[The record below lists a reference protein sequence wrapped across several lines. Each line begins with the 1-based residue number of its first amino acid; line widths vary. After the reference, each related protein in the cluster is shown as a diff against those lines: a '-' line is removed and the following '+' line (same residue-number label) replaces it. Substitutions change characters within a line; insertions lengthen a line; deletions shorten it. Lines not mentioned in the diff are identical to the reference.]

1 MAASV
6 ALRNMAVPI
15 RPELSLAL
23 NIVSSPGAYALL
35 LGSGV
40 SRSAQIPTG
49 WEIVLDLVRQI
60 AENEGDD
67 PGSDP
72 SEWYLTKFEE
82 SPRYASMLEEL
93 APSPTERQAMLRRY
107 FEATPDEREEGIKTP
122 TEAHTAIAR
131 LVRDGWV
138 RVIVTTNFDRLLE
151 TSLDVVGV
159 TPIVISTAD
168 QALGA
173 PPMAH
178 SVCTV
183 VKVHGDYLDTRI
195 RNSDD
200 ELHTYEDEMNA
211 VLDEILDQYGLVV
224 CGWSA
229 EHDTALR
236 SAIERCRSRRYTM
249 YWCSRSAPVPVAQG
263 LIDRQDARIV
273 EIEDA
278 DSFFVGLEESVT
290 GVHQT
295 DQRHPQE
302 ARAIVESLKRYIPDA
317 TSRIRLRELVR
328 DVVEDRIASLRA
340 GAFPVDVAD
349 SNEELVTRVEKL
361 YSMSEAPMMLAI
373 NGCYW
378 GEPHHDDVWLALV
391 RRLAEVEP
399 SGSSRGSTSLFH
411 LPALL
416 VMYAAGMA
424 AIAAH
429 RYDLL
434 KSILQMPTYSTRHS
448 GQREAVISIYLHD
461 ILPESVGHVLFP
473 HPEAPKRKYHTPSS
487 QFLCRSLRPLF
498 DAIIPS
504 DWDYWDAFD
513 RYEYMASL
521 VHADAYAMQGR
532 GMVFPGGCFF
542 WRTTRAGRWLPQ
554 IVAEEI
560 EETGDRWPPFLG
572 GLFDGDPERLSVVK
586 QHVDETAERHRYW

>member
-1 MAASV
+1 
-6 ALRNMAVPI
+6 MAVPI

-49 WEIVLDLVRQI
+49 WEIVLDLIRQI
-60 AENEGDD
+60 AENEAED

-72 SEWYLTKFEE
+72 AEWYRTKFGE
-82 SPRYASMLEEL
+82 SPRYASILEEL

-107 FEATPDEREEGIKTP
+107 VEATPDEREEGVKTP
-122 TEAHTAIAR
+122 TEAHTAIAH

-151 TSLDVVGV
+151 TALDVVGV
-159 TPIVISTAD
+159 IPIVISTAD

-173 PPMAH
+173 PPIAH

-195 RNSDD
+195 RNSVD
-200 ELHTYEDEMNA
+200 ELQTYEDQMNA
-211 VLDEILDQYGLVV
+211 VLDQILDQYGLVV

-249 YWCSRSAPVPVAQG
+249 YWCSRSAPVSVAQG
-263 LIDRQDARIV
+263 LIDRQGARMV
-273 EIEDA
+273 DIEDA

-290 GVHQT
+290 GVHRT

-302 ARAIVESLKRYIPDA
+302 ARAIVESLKRYLPDA

-328 DVVEDRIASLRA
+328 DVVEDRIVNLSAD
-340 GAFPVDVAD
+340 AFPIDVAD
-349 SNEELVTRVEKL
+349 SNEELVTRVENL
-361 YSMSEAPMMLAI
+361 YSMSEAPVMLAI

-378 GEPHHDDVWLALV
+378 GEPHHDVIWLGLV
-391 RRLAEVEP
+391 RRLAEVEAP
-399 SGSSRGSTSLFH
+399 SGGSSGLTRLFH

-434 KSILQMPTYSTRHS
+434 KSILLMPTHSTRHS
-448 GQREAVISIYLHD
+448 GQREAVISIYLHN
-461 ILPESVGHVLFP
+461 ILPEAAGHILFP
-473 HPEAPKRKYHTPSS
+473 HPDAPRMKYSTPSS
-487 QFLCRSLRPLF
+487 QYLCQSLRPLF
-498 DAIIPS
+498 DGIIPS
-504 DWDYWDAFD
+504 DWDYRDVFD
-513 RYEYMASL
+513 RYEYLASL
-521 VHADAYAMQGR
+521 VHADAYTTQFR
-532 GMVFPGGCFF
+532 GMAFPGGCFF
-542 WRTTRAGRWLPQ
+542 WRTDRAGRWLPQ
-554 IVAEEI
+554 VVAEEI
-560 EETGDRWPPFLG
+560 EEAGDRWPPFRA
-572 GLFDGDPERLSVVK
+572 GLFDGVPERLSVVK
-586 QHVDETAERHRYW
+586 QQVDETAARHRW